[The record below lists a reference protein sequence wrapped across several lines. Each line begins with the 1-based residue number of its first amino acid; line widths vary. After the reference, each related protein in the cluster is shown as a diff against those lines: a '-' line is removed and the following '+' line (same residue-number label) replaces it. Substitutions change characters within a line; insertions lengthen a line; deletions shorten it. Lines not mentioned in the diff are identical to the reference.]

1 MNKITF
7 GQFLDANN
15 LPSIGET
22 VTTPSGFKVEVVG
35 YVFHE
40 MEYYAKVRCVDQV
53 YGVATWFLDQ
63 FNKCTWEGK
72 K

>member
-15 LPSIGET
+15 LPCIGET
-22 VTTPSGFKVEVVG
+22 VTTPAGDKVEVIAYTFGEDCSVMIYFAG
-35 YVFHE
+35 GHA
-40 MEYYAKVRCVDQV
+40 YANWTFEEIK
-53 YGVATWFLDQ
+53 L
-63 FNKCTWEGK
+63 CTWEGK